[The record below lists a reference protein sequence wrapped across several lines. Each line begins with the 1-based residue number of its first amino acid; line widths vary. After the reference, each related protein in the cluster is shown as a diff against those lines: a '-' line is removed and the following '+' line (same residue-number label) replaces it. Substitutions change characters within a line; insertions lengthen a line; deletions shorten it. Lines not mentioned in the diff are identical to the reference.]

1 MRVTDSQFSSMMT
14 RAMMGSNV
22 EINRVAEQIAT
33 GNKINSLSDD
43 PSGSMKLLGLDKT
56 ISSAEQYSRNIGNV
70 QSKYSEYETYLMS
83 FNDLT
88 LEVHDLLLQA
98 NNGTVS
104 DESSGGIIAELES
117 LRQQAIDTFNKQSDG
132 VYLFSGTE
140 VYKEALVVNVDST
153 TGAISYDF
161 GGNSD
166 HRDTKISEDGT
177 MNSNFT
183 AHEVL
188 QDNLDFFYTLD
199 AAIAE
204 LKNPTADKNTIL
216 GAAIDSTNATQKSV
230 LNTVTILGANY
241 NSLDRMAV
249 NNADVALYAETVK
262 TDINALDYAEASVRL
277 TQSMTTLQASQTVF
291 STVMNSSSLFDLM

>member
-56 ISSAEQYSRNIGNV
+56 ISSAEQYSRNIADV
-70 QSKYSEYETYLMS
+70 QSKYTEYETYLMS

-98 NNGTVS
+98 NNATVS
-104 DESSGGIIAELES
+104 EESSAGIIAELES
-117 LRQQAIDTFNKQSDG
+117 LREQAINTFNKKSDG
-132 VYLFSGTE
+132 VYLFSGTD
-140 VYKEALVVNVDST
+140 VYSQALVVDDST
-153 TGAISYDF
+153 TPITYSF
-161 GGNSD
+161 GGNAD
-166 HRDTKISEDGT
+166 HRSTKVSEDGT
-177 MNSNFT
+177 MNNNFT
-183 AHEVL
+183 AEEVL
-188 QDNLDFFYTLD
+188 QGSLDFFTTLD

-204 LKNPTADKNTIL
+204 LKKPTADKNDIL
-216 GAAIDSTNATQKSV
+216 GAAIDSADATQKSA
-230 LNTVTILGANY
+230 LNTVTILGANF

>member
-14 RAMMGSNV
+14 RAMMSSNV
-22 EINRVAEQIAT
+22 EINKVAEQIST

-56 ISSAEQYSRNIGNV
+56 ISSAEQYSSNIGNV
-70 QSKYSEYETYLMS
+70 QAKYTEYETYLMS
-83 FNDLT
+83 FNDLA
-88 LEVHDLLLQA
+88 LDVHDLLLQA
-98 NNGTVS
+98 SNGTVTT
-104 DESSGGIIAELES
+104 DSSAGIVAELES
-117 LRQQAIDTFNKQSDG
+117 LRQQALDTFNKKSEG
-132 VYLFSGTE
+132 IYIFSGTD
-140 VYKEALVVNVDST
+140 VYEQTIIVDDST
-153 TGAISYDF
+153 DPISYSF
-161 GGNSD
+161 GGNAD
-166 HRDTKISEDGT
+166 HRQTKVSEDGS
-177 MNSNFT
+177 MNNNFT
-183 AHEVL
+183 AQEAL
-188 QDNLDFFYTLD
+188 QGSLDFFTHLD

-204 LKNPTADKNTIL
+204 LKSPTADYQTALAN
-216 GAAIDSTNATQKSV
+216 AIDTTNTTQKNV

-291 STVMNSSSLFDLM
+291 SSVMNSSSLFDLI

>member
-56 ISSAEQYSRNIGNV
+56 ISSAEQYSRNIADV
-70 QSKYSEYETYLMS
+70 QSKYTEYETYLMS

-98 NNGTVS
+98 NNATVS
-104 DESSGGIIAELES
+104 EESSAGIIAELES
-117 LRQQAIDTFNKQSDG
+117 LREQAINTFNKKSDG
-132 VYLFSGTE
+132 VYLFSGTD
-140 VYKEALVVNVDST
+140 VYSQALVVDGST
-153 TGAISYDF
+153 TPITYSF
-161 GGNSD
+161 GGNAD
-166 HRDTKISEDGT
+166 HRSTKVSEDGT
-177 MNSNFT
+177 MNNNFT
-183 AHEVL
+183 AEEVL
-188 QDNLDFFYTLD
+188 QGSLDFFTTLD

-204 LKNPTADKNTIL
+204 LKKPTADKNDIL
-216 GAAIDSTNATQKSV
+216 GAAIDSADATQKSA
-230 LNTVTILGANY
+230 LNTVTILGANF

>member
-56 ISSAEQYSRNIGNV
+56 ISSAEQYSRNIADV
-70 QSKYSEYETYLMS
+70 QSKYTEYETYLMS

-98 NNGTVS
+98 NNATVS
-104 DESSGGIIAELES
+104 EESSAGIIAELES
-117 LRQQAIDTFNKQSDG
+117 LREQAINTFNKKSDG
-132 VYLFSGTE
+132 VYLFSGTD
-140 VYKEALVVNVDST
+140 VYSQALVVDDST
-153 TGAISYDF
+153 TPITYSF
-161 GGNSD
+161 GGNAD
-166 HRDTKISEDGT
+166 HRSTKVSEDGT
-177 MNSNFT
+177 MNNNFT
-183 AHEVL
+183 AEEVL
-188 QDNLDFFYTLD
+188 QGSLDFFTTLD

-204 LKNPTADKNTIL
+204 LKKPTADKNDIL
-216 GAAIDSTNATQKSV
+216 GAAIDSADATQKST
-230 LNTVTILGANY
+230 LNTVTILGANF